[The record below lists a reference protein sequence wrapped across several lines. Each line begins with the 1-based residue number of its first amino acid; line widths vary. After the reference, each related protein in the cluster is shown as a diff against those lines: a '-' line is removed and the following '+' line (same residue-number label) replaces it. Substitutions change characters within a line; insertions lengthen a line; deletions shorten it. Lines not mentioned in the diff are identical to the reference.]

1 MGNTTPFDS
10 PPLQG
15 AWKKTPGR
23 NPVIDNL
30 TTIQKLNQRITD
42 LEFSNERLYEA
53 LEKMYDCMNTEGALE
68 GARDALRLHRMVR
81 VHG

>member
-1 MGNTTPFDS
+1 MANTTPFDS

-15 AWKKTPGR
+15 AWKKMPGR
-23 NPVIDNL
+23 NPVIGNI
-30 TTIQKLNQRITD
+30 TAIQRLNQRITD